1 MTEFTS
7 RAIRSLL
14 ELHEAELRAF
24 LATWRRYARAGV
36 PMPEA
41 HGDEDYESIDRLGTH
56 VLKAARN
63 FLVRITEWL
72 GRPAA
77 DLDMTEDVAEIVA
90 SADAFADAVLEGYRR
105 HLASATDEELEAQ
118 VHKTRLG
125 RLMSIEMLLEHA
137 VVHPMRHRV
146 QLERIL
152 TNGS

>member
-1 MTEFTS
+1 MEFES

-24 LATWRRYARAGV
+24 LATWRRYARAGL

-63 FLVRITEWL
+63 FLVA
-72 GRPAA
+72 GRA
-77 DLDMTEDVAEIVA
+77 DEFVESI
-90 SADAFADAVLEGYRR
+90 LEAYRR
-105 HLASATDEELEAQ
+105 HLASTTDAELDPQ

-125 RLMSIEMLLEHA
+125 RLMSVEMLLEHA

-152 TNGS
+152 ANGG

>member
-1 MTEFTS
+1 MMEYKS
-7 RAIRSLL
+7 RAIRNLL
-14 ELHEAELRAF
+14 ELHDAELRAF

-56 VLKAARN
+56 VLKAARS

-77 DLDMTEDVAEIVA
+77 DLDMAEEVKDLTER
-90 SADAFADAVLEGYRR
+90 ADEFADSLLGAYVR
-105 HLASATDEELEAQ
+105 HLASATDEEMAAW
-118 VHKTRLG
+118 VHKTRQG
-125 RLMSIEMLLEHA
+125 NPISIEMLLEHA

-152 TNGS
+152 AEN

>member
-1 MTEFTS
+1 MEFES

-24 LATWRRYARAGV
+24 LATWRRYARAGL

-56 VLKAARN
+56 VLRAARN

-77 DLDMTEDVAEIVA
+77 DLDMSEDVADLA
-90 SADAFADAVLEGYRR
+90 ARADAFTESLIEAYRR
-105 HLASATDEELEAQ
+105 HLASATDEEFEPQ

-125 RLMSIEMLLEHA
+125 RLMSVEMLLEHA

-152 TNGS
+152 ANGS

>member
-1 MTEFTS
+1 MEFKS

-14 ELHEAELRAF
+14 ELHDAELRAF
-24 LATWRRYARAGV
+24 LATWRRYARAGE

-41 HGDEDYESIDRLGTH
+41 YGDEDYESIDRLGTH
-56 VLKAARN
+56 VLKAARSY
-63 FLVRITEWL
+63 LGRITEFL

-77 DLDMTEDVAEIVA
+77 DLDMADDVADLTARSDE
-90 SADAFADAVLEGYRR
+90 FAESLLAAYER
-105 HLASATDEELEAQ
+105 HLASATDEELGAW
-118 VHKTRLG
+118 VHKTRQG
-125 RLMSIEMLLEHA
+125 NPISIEMMLEHA

>member
-1 MTEFTS
+1 MMEFKS

-24 LATWRRYARAGV
+24 LATWRRYARAGLT
-36 PMPEA
+36 MPEA

-56 VLKAARN
+56 VLKAARGY
-63 FLVRITEWL
+63 LVRITEWL

-77 DLDMTEDVAEIVA
+77 DLDLTEDVKELVA
-90 SADAFADAVLEGYRR
+90 RADEFADAVLAAYRR
-105 HLASATDEELEAQ
+105 HLASATDEELSAW
-118 VHKTRLG
+118 VHKTRQG
-125 RLMSIEMLLEHA
+125 NPISIEMLLEHA

-152 TNGS
+152 AES

>member
-1 MTEFTS
+1 MEFKS

-41 HGDEDYESIDRLGTH
+41 NGDEDYESIDRLGTH
-56 VLKAARN
+56 VLKAARS

-72 GRPAA
+72 GRPAS
-77 DLDMTEDVAEIVA
+77 DLDMAEDVQDLTARADEFAEA
-90 SADAFADAVLEGYRR
+90 LLAAYQR
-105 HLASATDEELEAQ
+105 HLAFATDEEMGAW
-118 VHKTRLG
+118 VHKTRQG
-125 RLMSIEMLLEHA
+125 NPISIEMLLEHA

-152 TNGS
+152 VGS